1 MKHAV
6 KPLLVILS
14 AVGLC
19 SCESLPSTDPFDRD
33 VFVSR
38 GGFVGRG
45 GFVPS
50 RDQALYGAYNERL
63 NEVGVGSGNIEK
75 MNAFYSSNW

>member
-1 MKHAV
+1 MKYAV
-6 KPLLVILS
+6 KPLLVILG

-19 SCESLPSTDPFDRD
+19 SCESLPSTDSFD
-33 VFVSR
+33 R
-38 GGFVGRG
+38 GGFVSGFGGRG
-45 GFVPS
+45 GFVPL
-50 RDQALYGAYNERL
+50 RDQGLYDAYNERL

>member
-1 MKHAV
+1 MKYAV
-6 KPLLVILS
+6 KPLLVILG

-19 SCESLPSTDPFDRD
+19 SCESLPSTDPFDRG
-33 VFVSR
+33 FVS
-38 GGFVGRG
+38 GFGGRG

-50 RDQALYGAYNERL
+50 RDQALYDAYNERL
-63 NEVGVGSGNIEK
+63 SEVSVGSGNIEK